1 MSEAED
7 IYAALRALSEHLIE
21 QRRKAKEQTRLA
33 TNARRR
39 KRHAAQV
46 AAGTLPARPAPSVPQ
61 YDPEPD
67 SPRSCYCHAAVYPPC
82 GWCENGGNHEED
94 ETQ

>member
-39 KRHAAQV
+39 LRAA
-46 AAGTLPARPAPSVPQ
+46 ARKANGTPPTRPATPQ
-61 YDPEPD
+61 HEPD
-67 SPRSCYCHAAVYPPC
+67 LPRSCYCHAAVFPPC
-82 GWCENGGNHEED
+82 RWCENGGNHDEED
-94 ETQ
+94 DET